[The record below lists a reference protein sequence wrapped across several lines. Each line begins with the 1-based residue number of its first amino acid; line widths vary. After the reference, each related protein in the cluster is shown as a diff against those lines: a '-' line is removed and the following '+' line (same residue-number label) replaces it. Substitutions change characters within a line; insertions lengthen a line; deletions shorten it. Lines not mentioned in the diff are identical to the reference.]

1 MIKNLNTEHLII
13 IVCGFLFN
21 LVLIIFFS
29 KQSGDGE
36 MFLRVAENIYYNKCI
51 SISLPSTAK
60 CIPHWGGNQGPL
72 YPIFI
77 SAIWNI
83 YKSNLLV
90 LFVQQVILSLSF
102 LRFFYVINKINF
114 FKLKNLLIFI
124 LLLSPLSFGWSRFIL
139 TESLS
144 ISLSL
149 LLFSELILCNYSK
162 KIKIFRLSIIFCF
175 GFFLRY
181 DFLLWS
187 IPIIIIVYYS
197 IGFYQTILKAFYC
210 ILIFII
216 LLSLWSYRNFS
227 QGLNLIP
234 GGEFNSQYIT
244 LEENQPSY
252 KGYLKWIETWSWH
265 NYMYAPAVY
274 PLSGNN
280 YKDIIIN
287 NSAFDNKIEKQRVYN
302 IINYLKKNNGKR
314 YPKFI
319 DDEFLKLSIDRV
331 NSNKTREYITLP
343 IKRSLFMIFNPL
355 TSMGLPSDISSNEKS
370 LFIKSNY
377 QNKIIII
384 KNNFSSISFK
394 VINFSYRIL
403 LYSLFLYLLI
413 KINKL
418 DKLDKILLI
427 TTLIY
432 FFVRIILFSQVYF
445 TATRHL
451 LQPLIMMEMSVIVIF
466 LKNNFFNNYKN

>member
-1 MIKNLNTEHLII
+1 M
-13 IVCGFLFN
+13 
-21 LVLIIFFS
+21 
-29 KQSGDGE
+29 
-36 MFLRVAENIYYNKCI
+36 
-51 SISLPSTAK
+51 
-60 CIPHWGGNQGPL
+60 
-72 YPIFI
+72 
-77 SAIWNI
+77 
-83 YKSNLLV
+83 
-90 LFVQQVILSLSF
+90 
-102 LRFFYVINKINF
+102 
-114 FKLKNLLIFI
+114 
-124 LLLSPLSFGWSRFIL
+124 
-139 TESLS
+139 
-144 ISLSL
+144 
-149 LLFSELILCNYSK
+149 
-162 KIKIFRLSIIFCF
+162 
-175 GFFLRY
+175 
-181 DFLLWS
+181 
-187 IPIIIIVYYS
+187 
-197 IGFYQTILKAFYC
+197 
-210 ILIFII
+210 
-216 LLSLWSYRNFS
+216 
-227 QGLNLIP
+227 IP